1 MPSASII
8 NSILS
13 KVALCSASRI
23 QANFD
28 TMPQNFD
35 TTSVTR

>member
-8 NSILS
+8 NSVLS
-13 KVALCSASRI
+13 KVALRSGSRI

-28 TMPQNFD
+28 TTSQNFD
-35 TTSVTR
+35 TT